1 MLSNRF
7 VANELKAGRQV
18 EPQMYASASIYFSD
32 IVGFTTLSS
41 QSTPL
46 EVVNLLNDLYT
57 AFDDTISRHD
67 VYKVETSDVLI
78 ISCKCMHAFLFVDVI
93 RTTKK
98 QTRRTLSFFLE
109 RSKQSDPKSSFRINY
124 IVWYRIRAF

>member
-1 MLSNRF
+1 MTLCKFWQVRAQFFEMIRFFQTADTFIEYRIRMMRTNRF

-18 EPQMYASASIYFSD
+18 EPQMYAGASIYFSD

-67 VYKVETSDVLI
+67 VYKVERLM
-78 ISCKCMHAFLFVDVI
+78 CLCL
-93 RTTKK
+93 
-98 QTRRTLSFFLE
+98 L
-109 RSKQSDPKSSFRINY
+109 
-124 IVWYRIRAF
+124 